1 MPRGAGPRYRGP
13 VRQLQESDRAGWPPG
28 TRRKENDGTGGY
40 ALPSFPSLAHPLP
53 PGVGA
58 RQGRGASRATEIH
71 RGETRT
77 GLHGGEG
84 GGRAPQPPLSRAGG
98 WGEGDFPPRPP
109 SSGAEPERWRAGGR
123 CRGLRAAW
131 PRRHLAAVRGSCSRR
146 HRGDAWIAGCS
157 RGPGGRDRVRKQLP
171 QFPPA
176 SQPHVCPV
184 GFPRDP
190 RPHIRQQI

>member
-1 MPRGAGPRYRGP
+1 MEAFACLACKGPGGREGAVPRGAGPRDRGP
-13 VRQLQESDRAGWPPG
+13 VRRLQESDRAGWPPG

-58 RQGRGASRATEIH
+58 RQGRGASRATEIR

-98 WGEGDFPPRPP
+98 WGEGESPLCPQQRSRARELAGGAVPGPPRRVATAP
-109 SSGAEPERWRAGGR
+109 
-123 CRGLRAAW
+123 
-131 PRRHLAAVRGSCSRR
+131 
-146 HRGDAWIAGCS
+146 
-157 RGPGGRDRVRKQLP
+157 PGGREGELL
-171 QFPPA
+171 PPA
-176 SQPHVCPV
+176 
-184 GFPRDP
+184 PRGRVDRGMHP
-190 RPHIRQQI
+190 GARGEGPG